1 MPVRNAEEVK
11 KDVDAQKKKVAELK
25 KATKDARKD
34 AKLRDAHKAL
44 RRLQRRWRQMTG
56 KKLATIRK
64 AAGGAPAAEGEK
76 KA

>member
-1 MPVRNAEEVK
+1 MGKMSAEEVK
-11 KDVDAQKKKVAELK
+11 KDIDAQKKAVADLK

-34 AKLRDAHKAL
+34 GKLRSERRVL

-56 KKLATIRK
+56 KKLATSKK
-64 AAGGAPAAEGEK
+64 AAGGTEEK